1 MYIQGQVQVRGVCET
16 SISARPLDSG
26 GARNSSS
33 KGSLQLPGPG
43 VAQSL
48 PLDKEGGKKSQ
59 LNSAL

>member
-1 MYIQGQVQVRGVCET
+1 VYVQGQVQVRGVCET

-48 PLDKEGGKKSQ
+48 PLDKEGG
-59 LNSAL
+59 